1 MEEKTDRTATEVE
14 EQVALLTETVAQQAY
29 YIEVLS
35 MIASTLLY
43 NVKNDMSYRNANF
56 VTPNWKKNKDAYKQV
71 EELCEKIIEAN
82 KKDGQRKTDK
92 S

>member
-1 MEEKTDRTATEVE
+1 MEEKTDRTATKAE

-29 YIEVLS
+29 YIEALS
-35 MIASTLLY
+35 IVMSALLY
-43 NVKNDMSYRNANF
+43 NVENDMNYRNVNF
-56 VTPNWKKNKDAYKQV
+56 FIPDWDNKDAREQTTK
-71 EELCEKIIEAN
+71 LCDKIIEAF